1 VPRRRRSGG
10 ILVGQQYIG
19 DNLRLRLS
27 FVNRF
32 GVLRCRVLP
41 CPWRCHIYPSGGA
54 TFVHCWRGT
63 TCKKFILEP

>member
-1 VPRRRRSGG
+1 MPRQRRSGG

-32 GVLRCRVLP
+32 GLLRCRVLP
-41 CPWRCHIYPSGGA
+41 SPLLCRVCPLLE
-54 TFVHCWRGT
+54 GT